1 MAKYTWSIAGKDDK
15 IFTEGFTISNT
26 KPRYRI
32 GSKETADKF
41 NKGGAQVIPIES
53 KKDKVNESI
62 FVLGTQEEARRING
76 GGVSV
81 ISLSGKKNKKS

>member
-1 MAKYTWSIAGKDDK
+1 MTKYTLTKAGKGDK
-15 IFTEGFTISNT
+15 IFKEGFTISNT

-53 KKDKVNESI
+53 KDKVKKNV
-62 FVLGTQEEARRING
+62 FVLGTQEEARRINS
-76 GGVSV
+76 GGVS
-81 ISLSGKKNKKS
+81 IIPILRKIKP

>member
-1 MAKYTWSIAGKDDK
+1 MAKYTLTIAGKDDK
-15 IFTEGFTISNT
+15 IYKEGFTISNT

-53 KKDKVNESI
+53 KKV
-62 FVLGTQEEARRING
+62 
-76 GGVSV
+76 
-81 ISLSGKKNKKS
+81 

>member
-15 IFTEGFTISNT
+15 IYKEGFIISNT

-41 NKGGAQVIPIES
+41 NKGGVSIIPL
-53 KKDKVNESI
+53 
-62 FVLGTQEEARRING
+62 LGKI
-76 GGVSV
+76 
-81 ISLSGKKNKKS
+81 KP

>member
-15 IFTEGFTISNT
+15 IFKEGFTLPNT

-41 NKGGAQVIPIES
+41 NKGGASIIPLS
-53 KKDKVNESI
+53 KKEK
-62 FVLGTQEEARRING
+62 L
-76 GGVSV
+76 
-81 ISLSGKKNKKS
+81 

>member
-15 IFTEGFTISNT
+15 IYKEGFTVSNT

-41 NKGGAQVIPIES
+41 NKGGAQVVPIES
-53 KKDKVNESI
+53 KGKVKKNV
-62 FVLGTQEEARRING
+62 FVLGTQEEARGVNN
-76 GGVSV
+76 GGVS
-81 ISLSGKKNKKS
+81 IIPLSRKKKP

>member
-15 IFTEGFTISNT
+15 IFKEGFTLPNT

-53 KKDKVNESI
+53 IDKVKERI
-62 FVLGTQEEARRING
+62 FVLGTQEEARRINS
-76 GGVSV
+76 GGVS
-81 ISLSGKKNKKS
+81 IIPILRKIKP

>member
-15 IFTEGFTISNT
+15 IFKEGFTISNA

-53 KKDKVNESI
+53 KDKVKESI
-62 FVLGTQEEARRING
+62 FVFGTQEEARRINS

-81 ISLSGKKNKKS
+81 IPLSIKKKP

>member
-1 MAKYTWSIAGKDDK
+1 MAKYTLTIAGKEDK
-15 IFTEGFTISNT
+15 IYTEGFTISNT

-53 KKDKVNESI
+53 KDKVKENI
-62 FVLGTQEEARRING
+62 FVLGTQEEARRINS

>member
-1 MAKYTWSIAGKDDK
+1 MAKYTLTKAGKDDK
-15 IFTEGFTISNT
+15 IFKKGFSLSNT

-53 KKDKVNESI
+53 KDKVKESI
-62 FVLGTQEEARRING
+62 FVLGTQEEARRINS
-76 GGVSV
+76 GGVS
-81 ISLSGKKNKKS
+81 IFPLSRKKKL

>member
-1 MAKYTWSIAGKDDK
+1 MAKYTLTIAGKDDK
-15 IFTEGFTISNT
+15 IYKEGSTISNT

-53 KKDKVNESI
+53 KDKVKKNV
-62 FVLGTQEEARRING
+62 FVLGTQEEAQRINNG
-76 GGVSV
+76 GAS
-81 ISLSGKKNKKS
+81 IIPLSKKEKL

>member
-15 IFTEGFTISNT
+15 IFKEGFTISNT

-53 KKDKVNESI
+53 KDKVKKNV
-62 FVLGTQEEARRING
+62 FVLGTQEEARRINS
-76 GGVSV
+76 GGVS
-81 ISLSGKKNKKS
+81 IIPILRKIKP

>member
-1 MAKYTWSIAGKDDK
+1 MAKYTLTKAGKDDK
-15 IFTEGFTISNT
+15 IFKEDFTISNT

-53 KKDKVNESI
+53 KDKVKENI
-62 FVLGTQEEARRING
+62 FVLGTQEEARRVNS
-76 GGVSV
+76 GGVS
-81 ISLSGKKNKKS
+81 IIPLSRKKKP

>member
-15 IFTEGFTISNT
+15 IFKEGFTISNT

-41 NKGGAQVIPIES
+41 NKGGAQVIPIEP
-53 KKDKVNESI
+53 
-62 FVLGTQEEARRING
+62 
-76 GGVSV
+76 
-81 ISLSGKKNKKS
+81 KNKI

>member
-15 IFTEGFTISNT
+15 IFKEGFTISNT

-41 NKGGAQVIPIES
+41 NKGGVQVIPIES
-53 KKDKVNESI
+53 KDKVKKNV
-62 FVLGTQEEARRING
+62 FVLGTQEEARRINN
-76 GGVSV
+76 GGVS
-81 ISLSGKKNKKS
+81 IIPLLGKIKP

>member
-15 IFTEGFTISNT
+15 IFKEGFTLSNT

-53 KKDKVNESI
+53 IDKVKERI
-62 FVLGTQEEARRING
+62 FVFGTQEEAQRINNG
-76 GGVSV
+76 GAS
-81 ISLSGKKNKKS
+81 IIPLSKKNKNYR